1 VSGTRR
7 RPGEGDRLVYATGRG
22 RVGAE
27 GPRGKAAAP
36 GDGVVRVG
44 RAVQGRRGK
53 AVTTITGLP
62 LDAAGLRALAGE
74 LKRRLGCGGS
84 VASGVIEIQG
94 EHRDALVTELEARG
108 YRVKRSGG

>member
-1 VSGTRR
+1 MSGRRR

-22 RVGAE
+22 PVAAE
-27 GPRGKAAAP
+27 SPRRKPPPA

-62 LDAAGLRALAGE
+62 LDEAALRALGGE
-74 LKRRLGCGGS
+74 LKRRLGSGGS
-84 VASGVIEIQG
+84 VAEGVIEIQG
-94 EHRDALVTELEARG
+94 DHRDALVAELEARG